1 VETPPHIPA
10 SPDHLDEG
18 LSLRGRIIGVTR
30 LNKKAALVLLG
41 VLAVLAGIV
50 VYSVLQRG
58 QRTQS
63 MPADPSSPHADTHAA
78 RMTKRVPWYASEP
91 DAVPALRPASN
102 GAGGSQAASDRSARS
117 HAMRDPPRPSA
128 NNGSE
133 SRDAPASPLRESR
146 RRREERQIQA
156 QEQAVIAPLAV
167 SGFQTPSASLQ
178 ANQDHDVDHST
189 ANSLAIPGLPEI
201 ASALL
206 NTGQSAD
213 PNRQG
218 RKETFLRDAAK
229 ASANEADYLPAVRQP
244 PITPYELKAGTVI
257 PAVLISGINS
267 DLPGEVTAQV
277 RENVYDTAS
286 GRHLLVPQGSRLVGT
301 YDSQVA
307 YGQRRVLV
315 AWQRLLFPDGSSL
328 NLQGAPG
335 ADAGGYAG
343 FNDRVNN
350 HYGRIF
356 GGAILMSLLG
366 AGAQLS
372 QPQQGA
378 REGSAPDASQIIA
391 AQLGQQMS
399 EAGRELVRKGLNV
412 QPTLEIRPGYAFNV
426 MVVKDVVL
434 ERPYARP

>member
-1 VETPPHIPA
+1 
-10 SPDHLDEG
+10 
-18 LSLRGRIIGVTR
+18 
-30 LNKKAALVLLG
+30 
-41 VLAVLAGIV
+41 
-50 VYSVLQRG
+50 
-58 QRTQS
+58 
-63 MPADPSSPHADTHAA
+63 
-78 RMTKRVPWYASEP
+78 
-91 DAVPALRPASN
+91 
-102 GAGGSQAASDRSARS
+102 
-117 HAMRDPPRPSA
+117 
-128 NNGSE
+128 
-133 SRDAPASPLRESR
+133 
-146 RRREERQIQA
+146 
-156 QEQAVIAPLAV
+156 VIAPLAV

-307 YGQRRVLV
+307 YGQRRMLV